1 MKREDLKVII
11 LLACWSLFTFTLLAQ
26 NSDQWEGAMK
36 NFESLDNANSYPADA
51 LFFTGSSSIRLWK
64 TLEQDMDPY
73 PVIQRGFGGSKMP
86 DLLRYADRYIK
97 KHEFAAMIVFV
108 ANDISG
114 AEDGSDRS
122 PDEVVGLFEEFV
134 LKVKGYHAE
143 VPIFLM
149 AITPTN
155 SRWHVWDQTR
165 AVNKGLAKLADTY
178 DGVLF
183 VPTED
188 LFLGADGRPMSRL
201 FVADQLHL
209 APEGYALWT
218 ERLRSYLDPVVKH
231 LVGKQ

>member
-1 MKREDLKVII
+1 MKAII
-11 LLACWSLFTFTLLAQ
+11 LIACWSLINFGVLAQ
-26 NSDQWEGAMK
+26 DSDQWEGAMK
-36 NFESLDNANSYPADA
+36 NFEVLDRSNSYSKDA

-64 TLEQDMDPY
+64 TLEQDMSPY
-73 PVIQRGFGGSKMP
+73 MVIQRGFGGSKMP

-97 KHEFAAMIVFV
+97 KHEFAAMVVFV

-114 AEDGSDRS
+114 AEDGSDAT
-122 PDEVVGLFEEFV
+122 PVEVVGLFEEFI

-143 VPIFLM
+143 APIFLM

-155 SRWHVWDQTR
+155 SRWKVWDQTR
-165 AVNKGLAKLADTY
+165 AVNLGLAKLADTHE
-178 DGVLF
+178 GVIF

-188 LFLGADGRPMSRL
+188 LFLGADGRPMAHL

-218 ERLRSYLDPVVKH
+218 TRLRAYLDPVVQH
-231 LVGKQ
+231 LVRE

>member
-1 MKREDLKVII
+1 MKMKAII
-11 LLACWSLFTFTLLAQ
+11 LIACWSLISFALLAQ
-26 NSDQWEGAMK
+26 DSEQWEGAMK
-36 NFESLDNANSYPADA
+36 NFEMLDRANSYPKDA

-64 TLEQDMDPY
+64 TLEQDMSPY
-73 PVIQRGFGGSKMP
+73 MVIQRGFGGSKMP

-97 KHEFAAMIVFV
+97 KHEFAAMVVFV

-114 AEDGSDRS
+114 AEDGSDS
-122 PDEVVGLFEEFV
+122 TPVEVVGLFEEFI

-143 VPIFLM
+143 APIFLM

-155 SRWHVWDQTR
+155 SRWKVWDQTR
-165 AVNKGLAKLADTY
+165 AVNLGLAKLADTHE
-178 DGVLF
+178 GVIF

-188 LFLGADGRPMSRL
+188 LFLGEDGRPMAHL

-218 ERLRSYLDPVVKH
+218 TRLRAYLDPMVQH
-231 LVGKQ
+231 LVWE